1 MVNWNGIL
9 VVMGDFNEV
18 KEAGERYGVVL
29 EKGIPDHHLN
39 ILKEFEVDYGPT
51 SFWFFHSWLKM
62 EGFHNLVNREWVAS
76 KKSISY
82 KLKKDHLKRF
92 SSIDAKVDQGC
103 ASEEDIMDR
112 KDSLYFLGELDRMEA
127 NDLAQKAKIKWA
139 LEGDENTSFFH
150 DAVSFNPLSPCQRDN
165 MEIIS
170 LMVKS
175 RELFGIVVVIVR
187 RVRMDSRSS
196 SFFTIFCDL
205 IEDDVACFVLHAFT
219 CKAEELELFK
229 RAYIDRD
236 NMSISHLIIFMGFV
250 EVLMLLLLVV
260 PALVLG
266 EPFCLRLVTSSRKFD
281 ALQAVVENV
290 ALSDQCDS
298 WQWSL
303 DVSARYSVASVRA
316 LVDAHILDVDIMAT
330 SWNRAHLFLEGV
342 GEDSSVAH
350 MKLSHVCYKFD
361 AFCNIKEGFFVTKLE
376 NQKKFLFT
384 YGMGEVL
391 IEEGSKGLIVP
402 GVFYAPEEEGI
413 EQDLVIVKGNLYS
426 TKVQT
431 FNDFVTFLN
440 LIKNDDIVSQEW
452 DIFRNRFNKVVKW
465 FFNHY
470 LDRSLPGPIPPVVN
484 GVEIHL
490 FDLYKLIE
498 NLGGYLSVHF
508 SQDFD
513 MVGEIMGLSKG
524 NREEI
529 KRCYMNFLEIFTSHF
544 KTTRALRKGH
554 NNALMEPALKAEKDK
569 ECLGYHRWDFGE
581 DGA

>member
-205 IEDDVACFVLHAFT
+205 IEDDVACF
-219 CKAEELELFK
+219 
-229 RAYIDRD
+229 
-236 NMSISHLIIFMGFV
+236 
-250 EVLMLLLLVV
+250 
-260 PALVLG
+260 
-266 EPFCLRLVTSSRKFD
+266 FD

-402 GVFYAPEEEGI
+402 GVFYAPE
-413 EQDLVIVKGNLYS
+413 
-426 TKVQT
+426 
-431 FNDFVTFLN
+431 VTLN
-440 LIKNDDIVSQEW
+440 ILSLELLEKQGFEVGQEW